1 MSFSLKVIVCL
12 QSGPWIFWKL
22 QTGPFSST
30 SGQLLCSA
38 PPACRSA
45 AHRSGP
51 PPQRHL
57 LPACLLYS
65 SGRRRC
71 AAPPAALGRPEATSC
86 SRWPPTRRAR
96 AAAALL
102 PLALEL
108 PCSATHLEPHA
119 GRHLAAVVAGS
130 LQHPRTPTRAC
141 TSTQSTT
148 SFYSTLSFTASSP
161 PDSKTPPAITIAAA
175 EQGLAVEPPP

>member
-1 MSFSLKVIVCL
+1 MEIAN
-12 QSGPWIFWKL
+12 QSRF
-22 QTGPFSST
+22 F
-30 SGQLLCSA
+30 
-38 PPACRSA
+38 
-45 AHRSGP
+45 
-51 PPQRHL
+51 HL
-57 LPACLLYS
+57 LPACLLCS
-65 SGRRRC
+65 SGHRRC

-86 SRWPPTRRAR
+86 SRWPPMRRAR

-102 PLALEL
+102 PLVLEL

-148 SFYSTLSFTASSP
+148 SFYSTLSFAASSP
-161 PDSKTPPAITIAAA
+161 PNSRTPPAITIAAA
-175 EQGLAVEPPP
+175 EHGLAVEPPP